1 MATKL
6 TGGRYAVGARLG
18 LGAEAE
24 VYAAHDLD
32 GTAVVLKCVRGD
44 HVARLRLVAEFE
56 HLAALRCVFLPTVLS
71 IGETGPGE
79 ALPEDALF
87 VAMER
92 ITGDDAKS
100 ACDAAPDRANEVA
113 KVLADASLALAA
125 LHDSGLVH
133 HDVKPSH
140 LLRDDAGRYRL
151 IDLGLARSRSAV
163 PGRVRGTLAYLSPE
177 ALIGVSE
184 PAVDLFAL
192 GVTGH
197 ELLAGHAP
205 YAAGTMQQLVAM
217 MGSPRP
223 PLQGPRALVELIEA
237 LMAPTAAER
246 PSRAVLV
253 ADELARAGLVPR
265 VVHAHALP
273 GDVGFV
279 ASADGRLR
287 VLDALERAPP
297 VVALVGPAGSGRTR
311 LVAELHRRRVIEA
324 LSAAR
329 LTATPRLLS
338 PTLQQAAHALGIDET
353 PNEGLAARVVEAAS
367 SRPTLLHL
375 ERPDEATLKSV
386 RDALV
391 LRAPHDL
398 RIVLELDVE
407 TDITTIEVAP
417 LTLAEVATITERLVG
432 ATRADVITA
441 VAQLGRGRPRD
452 VLALVRQ
459 AGSTGPLSPE
469 SLRAIDLHGLGA
481 VRAAAQSLESRR
493 ALATLWLVDRPWL
506 LPARLALDLDL
517 AGLVVRHGER
527 VTLESDAVG
536 EAAFALT
543 SDRAWL
549 DELLSTDDLLDAA
562 WIAHRSQHASA
573 DHRARQA
580 VDAILDGSIRAPLVR
595 ALALAARCEP
605 WRLGRVLFDAG
616 RHQDAIVHIGGDRAR
631 LPTLARALRALGRR
645 DEALALANDPGTDEI
660 ARILHIVRARLHLDA
675 GEPFELDTEPAS
687 IPDDAW
693 ARAERQ
699 ELLGLQA
706 LRQGELISARQA
718 FEALAVLMQ
727 GATPRRRARVDG
739 LLGMVAQADGALELA
754 AEFYERALVQADL
767 DGDPHGAAVYA
778 QNLGGVLRELGEH
791 ARALPMLERAVDVL
805 ARLGRADEASLA
817 RFNLGNLQRSLG
829 DLEAAEQAAHASAG
843 AARVWSQL
851 LLADIDRQRGDD
863 EAALARYVA
872 LDDDVDDGERP
883 YVLAN
888 RAETLAD
895 LGRAADAHATL
906 DALGQLPLATPAAE
920 RHVRLAQ
927 ARSLL
932 ALETAPLPDKLRDA
946 LDEESRSAR
955 GQHARERALR
965 AEILLLRDAARRDAP
980 DEVRHRL
987 ALATTLHEEILMR
1000 TPELRRAALADD
1012 PDVRRLVAL
1021 LDVTRTAAPVDGKLR
1036 RLLEINKRLNSELQ
1050 LDRLLELILDT
1061 VIELSRAERGFL
1073 LLRNDAGQLEVRLE
1087 RNVDAQV
1094 REGVAAF
1101 SRSIAERA
1109 AAEGEPIVTVDATD
1123 DRRFEAALSIVDLHL
1138 RSVLAVPLSVK
1149 GRLIGCVYVDHRAR
1163 VGLFKPEDVALV
1175 VDLAE
1180 QAAIAVENARLLAD
1194 NREKEERVRA
1204 LNAALEEK
1212 LATQAV
1218 ELEGLHREV
1227 LEARRTL
1234 GVRHDYTGLIGNT
1247 PRMVELFRLLDRVT
1261 ETALPVVIYGES
1273 GTGKELVARAIHH
1286 NGPRRKAAFVS
1297 ESCAAIPETLLEA
1310 ALFGHVRGAFTGA
1323 QGERRGLF
1331 EIADGG
1337 TLFLDEVGEMSPA
1350 MQVRLLRVLQE
1361 GEFRRVG
1368 GEKVLKVDVR
1378 VLVASNQDLA
1388 RMVEQGRFREDLF
1401 YRLNVVRVGLPP
1413 LRERAA
1419 DIPLLVEHF
1428 LSRRTDGR
1436 GITRR
1441 ALDRLGRFRWPGNV
1455 RQLENE
1461 LARAASLCDGTIDL
1475 ADLSPQVQS
1484 GLEGS
1489 DTDGPEPLDL
1499 HGRVEKLERGLVEE
1513 ALSRS
1518 AGNQSQAARLLG
1530 LSRFGLQKKMTR
1542 YGIQARR

>member
-6 TGGRYAVGARLG
+6 TAGRFRVGVRLG
-18 LGAEAE
+18 AGAEGE
-24 VYAAHDLD
+24 VYAARDLD
-32 GTAVVLKCVRGD
+32 GTEVVLKCVLD
-44 HVARLRLVAEFE
+44 EPPARARLVAEFE
-56 HLAALRCVFLPTVLS
+56 RLASLRCPFLPSVLA
-71 IGETGPGE
+71 IGEAAAGE
-79 ALPEDALF
+79 AVAEGTLF
-87 VAMER
+87 IAMER
-92 ITGDDAKS
+92 ITGADAAR

-133 HDVKPSH
+133 HDVKPAH
-140 LLRDDAGRYRL
+140 LLRDDTGRYRL
-151 IDLGLARSRSAV
+151 IDLGLARSRSME
-163 PGRVRGTLAYLSPE
+163 PGPVRGTLAYLSPE
-177 ALIGVSE
+177 ALAGVSD
-184 PAVDLFAL
+184 PTVDLFAL

-197 ELLAGHAP
+197 ELLSGRLP
-205 YAAGTMQQLVAM
+205 YDATTVQQVVVAM
-217 MGSPRP
+217 RAPRR
-223 PLQGPRALVELIEA
+223 PLDGPRAIVEVIEA
-237 LMAPTAAER
+237 LMAHSAAQR
-246 PSRAVLV
+246 PSRAALV
-253 ADELARAGLVPR
+253 AEELARAGLAPR
-265 VVHAHALP
+265 QEPSPTVAR
-273 GDVGFV
+273 DVGFV
-279 ASADGRLR
+279 ATASGLLR
-287 VLDALERAPP
+287 VLDALERAP
-297 VVALVGPAGSGRTR
+297 ALVAVVGPPGSGRSR
-311 LVAELHRRRVIEA
+311 LVAELHQRGVVVA
-324 LSAAR
+324 LTR
-329 LTATPRLLS
+329 GRPTPRLLS
-338 PTLQQAAHALGIDET
+338 PTLHHAAHLLGVDDT
-353 PNEGLAARVVEAAS
+353 LDEGLAARVVEAVGDGPA
-367 SRPTLLHL
+367 LLHL
-375 ERPDEATLKSV
+375 QRPDELTQKSL

-391 LRAPHDL
+391 LRAPVEL
-398 RIVLELDVE
+398 RVVLELDTAGE
-407 TDITTIEVAP
+407 LPAFEIPPLELEEVSA
-417 LTLAEVATITERLVG
+417 LTARLVG
-432 ATRADVITA
+432 ATSPDVVAA
-441 VAQLGRGRPRD
+441 VWRLAQGRPRA
-452 VLALVRQ
+452 VLELVRR
-459 AGSTGPLSPE
+459 AAARGPLTLEAVRS
-469 SLRAIDLHGLGA
+469 IDMHGLGA
-481 VRAAAQSLESRR
+481 ARAAELSPENRR
-493 ALATLWLVDRPWL
+493 ALATLWLVDRPWS
-506 LPARLALDLDL
+506 LPARTELDLEL
-517 AGLVVRHGER
+517 AGLVARQGGR
-527 VTLESDAVG
+527 VVLESNAVG
-536 EAAFALT
+536 EPAFQLLP
-543 SDRAWL
+543 DRGL
-549 DELLSTDDLLDAA
+549 VDELLATCDVLDAA
-562 WIAHRSQHASA
+562 WVAHRSEHPDAARRAHLAVHAF
-573 DHRARQA
+573 
-580 VDAILDGSIRAPLVR
+580 LDGKISAPLER
-595 ALALAARCEP
+595 MLALARRCEP
-605 WRLGRVLFDAG
+605 PLLGRVLFRAG
-616 RHQDAIVHIGGDRAR
+616 RHEEALPHLQGDRASS
-631 LPTLARALRALGRR
+631 PTRARALRALGRR
-645 DEALALANDPGTDEI
+645 EEALVLTDDRGTDET
-660 ARILHIVRARLHLDA
+660 AGILDIVRGRLHLDA
-675 GEPFELDTEPAS
+675 SEPFTFDAELGARLEDP
-687 IPDDAW
+687 W
-693 ARAERQ
+693 ARAERE

-706 LRQGELISARQA
+706 LRQGAVSSARQA
-718 FEALAVLMQ
+718 FEALAVLTLD
-727 GATPRRRARVDG
+727 ATPRRRARVDG
-739 LLGMVAQADGALELA
+739 LRGMVAQADGALDLA
-754 AEFYERALVQADL
+754 AELYERALAEAEL
-767 DGDPHGAAVYA
+767 DGDAHGAAVYA

-791 ARALPMLERAVDVL
+791 GRALPMLERAVEVL
-805 ARLGRADEASLA
+805 QRLGRADEAALA

-829 DLEAAEQAAHASAG
+829 DLEAAERAAHASGG

-863 EAALARYVA
+863 EDALARYDA
-872 LDDDVDDGERP
+872 LGEIDDLERP

-895 LGRAADAHATL
+895 LGRGADAHAVL
-906 DALGQLPLATPAAE
+906 DELRSLPLSTLAAE

-927 ARSLL
+927 ARTLL
-932 ALETAPLPDKLRDA
+932 ASDAAPLPASLREA
-946 LDEESRSAR
+946 LDAESRSAR
-955 GQHARERALR
+955 AQHARERALR
-965 AEILLLRDAARRDAP
+965 AELLLLRDAARREDH
-980 DEVRHRL
+980 DEARRRL
-987 ALATTLHEEILMR
+987 AVATTLHEEILMR

-1012 PDVRRLVAL
+1012 PDIRRLVAL
-1021 LDVTRTAAPVDGKLR
+1021 LDVPRTPTASDGKLR
-1036 RLLEINKRLNSELQ
+1036 QLLEINKRLNSELQ

-1073 LLRNDAGQLEVRLE
+1073 LLRGDAGQLEVRLE

-1149 GRLIGCVYVDHRAR
+1149 GRLVGCVYVDHRAR

-1175 VDLAE
+1175 VHLAE

-1194 NREKEERVRA
+1194 NREKEARVRA

-1227 LEARRTL
+1227 IEARRTL

-1337 TLFLDEVGEMSPA
+1337 TLFLDEVGEMSPG

-1368 GEKVLKVDVR
+1368 GEKLLKVDVR

-1388 RMVEQGRFREDLF
+1388 RMVEEGRFREDLF

-1428 LSRRTDGR
+1428 LSRRADGR

-1441 ALDRLGRFRWPGNV
+1441 ALDRLARFRWPGNV

-1461 LARAASLCDGTIDL
+1461 LARAASLSEGTIDL

-1484 GLEGS
+1484 GLEEAV
-1489 DTDGPEPLDL
+1489 TEGPEPLDL
-1499 HGRVEKLERGLVEE
+1499 HGRVEHLERGLVEE
-1513 ALSRS
+1513 ALSRA